1 MPLFCEPPK
10 GELKYPPTNLSKI
23 NHKGEWSLNNDQI
36 SPLFSGLPFIDNSR
50 HVQKNGSLGSGSS
63 LLECMQPGR
72 LRDV

>member
-36 SPLFSGLPFIDNSR
+36 SPLFSGFPFIDNSR
-50 HVQKNGSLGSGSS
+50 HVQNLANFFVFGAAQRSSGQH
-63 LLECMQPGR
+63 C
-72 LRDV
+72 